1 MSVCKFIASDFPL
14 IEFAPSRDY
23 HIDINIDF
31 CKSHFCTMAPILC
44 LFLLDFFRGNKVV

>member
-23 HIDINIDF
+23 HIDINIDNGTIF
-31 CKSHFCTMAPILC
+31 DGGA
-44 LFLLDFFRGNKVV
+44 DDN